1 VVEEVEEKHCQDDAD
16 GAEPELVNDDAEVY
30 GSGAGDAGCC
40 GQLCHH
46 HCCSSQLKVEREELK
61 HSIKVIISF

>member
-1 VVEEVEEKHCQDDAD
+1 
-16 GAEPELVNDDAEVY
+16 VNDDVAVC

-46 HCCSSQLKVEREELK
+46 HCCSSQSRVEREELK
-61 HSIKVIISF
+61 